1 MRGWGKWMIIWKRVS
16 KGEQAMMKVRS
27 VIKTGDI
34 VKYKKKKWI
43 VVHWEIVCGGN
54 GMTLT
59 LLRWPPK
66 YWFGIFLRTKK
77 LYDEQIEEL
86 EILKEKRP

>member
-1 MRGWGKWMIIWKRVS
+1 
-16 KGEQAMMKVRS
+16 MMNVRS
-27 VIKTGDI
+27 KIKAGDL

-43 VVHWEIVCGGN
+43 VIYWDIVCEGN
-54 GMTLT
+54 VMRLSMVKYPKNSCPR
-59 LLRWPPK
+59 LLW
-66 YWFGIFLRTKK
+66 TKE